1 MADKFI
7 WYELMT
13 TDQDAAVD
21 FYSHVVGWT
30 AADHE
35 NSTPDGMR
43 YVVLSAGARAV
54 GGVFQLTDEMRA
66 GGARP
71 GWVGYVEAADTDAKA
86 KEVVSAGG
94 SLLMQPGDIPN
105 VGRFAM
111 AADPGGAPFYLLT
124 PQPQEGAPP
133 PPADPA
139 APGIVSWHELYSSV
153 GEKAAFAFYSGLFGW
168 ETVTEM
174 PMGEMGSYRIFGR
187 GDVQMGGMM
196 DKPENVPVSAWAFYV
211 NVEGIDAAVE
221 RVKAKGGQIVTGPME
236 VPGGSWIVQGIDPQG
251 ANFALVSPTR

>member
-13 TDQDAAVD
+13 TDLDAGLD
-21 FYSHVVGWT
+21 FYKAVVGWN
-30 AADHE
+30 AADHPG
-35 NSTPDGMR
+35 STESGSR
-43 YVVLSAGARAV
+43 YAVLSVGERGV
-54 GGVFQLTDEMRA
+54 GGALQLTEQMTA

-71 GWVGYVEAADTDAKA
+71 AWVGYIGVSDTDAKVA
-86 KEVVSAGG
+86 AVQAAGG
-94 SLLMQPGDIPN
+94 RVLMPARDVPD

-111 AADPGGAPFYLLT
+111 VADPGGAAFYLL
-124 PQPQEGAPP
+124 QPRPPAGGAPP
-133 PPADPA
+133 RPDPES
-139 APGIVSWHELYSSV
+139 PGVVSWHELSSSI

-174 PMGEMGSYRIFGR
+174 PMGEMGSYRIFGH

-196 DKPENVPVSAWAFYV
+196 DKSENVPVSAWAFYV

-221 RVKAKGGQIVTGPME
+221 RVKAKGGQVVTGPME
-236 VPGGSWIVQGIDPQG
+236 VPGGSWIIQGVDPQG
-251 ANFALVSPTR
+251 ASFALVATTR

>member
-35 NSTPDGMR
+35 NSTPEGMR
-43 YVVLSAGARAV
+43 YVVLSADGRGV

-66 GGARP
+66 GGARA
-71 GWVGYVEAADTDAKA
+71 GWVGYIETADTDAKA
-86 KEVVSAGG
+86 KEAVAAGG

-111 AADPGGAPFYLLT
+111 LADPGGAPFYLLT
-124 PQPQEGAPP
+124 PQPQEGAR
-133 PPADPA
+133 PPADPT

-174 PMGEMGSYRIFGR
+174 DMGAMGSYRIFGH

-196 DKPENVPVSAWAFYV
+196 DKPDNVPASAWAFYV
-211 NVEGIDAAVE
+211 NVDGLDAAAE
-221 RVKAKGGQIVTGPME
+221 RVKARGGQIVMGPME